1 MRYKVIAKAIIE
13 NKELI
18 LTNDTIFAKREEAQ
32 DFIDSLNNVKEA
44 IVSKITTKE
53 TKKSPPK
60 PFQAVSLI
68 KKANATYNFSSEE
81 TMNIAQKLFER
92 GLITYHRTDS
102 ESISASFLNELETQY
117 SKEEW
122 YQKRFYKAGKHS
134 QAEAHEALESQ
145 VLQR

>member
-1 MRYKVIAKAIIE
+1 MSYKVIAKAIID
-13 NKELI
+13 NKEFI

-53 TKKSPPK
+53 IKKSPPK

-81 TMNIAQKLFER
+81 TMNIAKNFLKE
-92 GLITYHRTDS
+92 GLLPI
-102 ESISASFLNELETQY
+102 IELIV
-117 SKEEW
+117 
-122 YQKRFYKAGKHS
+122 KA
-134 QAEAHEALESQ
+134 
-145 VLQR
+145 